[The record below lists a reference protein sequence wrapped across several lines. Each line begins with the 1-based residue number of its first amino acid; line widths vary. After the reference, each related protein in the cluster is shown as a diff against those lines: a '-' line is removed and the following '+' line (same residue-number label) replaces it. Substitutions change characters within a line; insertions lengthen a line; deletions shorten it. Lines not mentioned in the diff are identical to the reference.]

1 MAVCSVRTGLCCC
14 VRVSRCHGPP
24 LPPDQVLSSLGLLL
38 LLISGVFGTTSLQT
52 ETLSS
57 QHRAQTSRLVTSA
70 DTDTGDMGTWGHDDM
85 CLVSSLV
92 TGRGHTADW
101 GLQAAAAAAWA
112 WLPRPQTSDSRAC
125 SYHRHSL
132 TLTSSRALY
141 TVHPPLYRPYM
152 YSVYCVVA
160 AGPRL
165 GLLARTPS
173 TRPVCP
179 E

>member
-1 MAVCSVRTGLCCC
+1 MTSLQQQCLVRGYLVAVCSVRTGLCCC

-85 CLVSSLV
+85 GMCLVSSLV

-112 WLPRPQTSDSRAC
+112 WLPRPDARQP
-125 SYHRHSL
+125 SL
-132 TLTSSRALY
+132 LLP
-141 TVHPPLYRPYM
+141 PPLTH
-152 YSVYCVVA
+152 A
-160 AGPRL
+160 D
-165 GLLARTPS
+165 
-173 TRPVCP
+173 
-179 E
+179 

>member
-24 LPPDQVLSSLGLLL
+24 LPPDQVLSSLGLL

-85 CLVSSLV
+85 SMCLVSSVQPGDGAGAHCRL
-92 TGRGHTADW
+92 GTAGCCCCCL
-101 GLQAAAAAAWA
+101 GLAAAA
-112 WLPRPQTSDSRAC
+112 RRQTAELALTTATHSR
-125 SYHRHSL
+125 
-132 TLTSSRALY
+132 
-141 TVHPPLYRPYM
+141 
-152 YSVYCVVA
+152 
-160 AGPRL
+160 
-165 GLLARTPS
+165 
-173 TRPVCP
+173 
-179 E
+179 

>member
-1 MAVCSVRTGLCCC
+1 MFSKRLSGWWLYAVCGLDC
-14 VRVSRCHGPP
+14 VVVSGCHGVTVP
-24 LPPDQVLSSLGLLL
+24 LPPDQVLSSLGLL

-112 WLPRPQTSDSRAC
+112 WLPRPDARQP
-125 SYHRHSL
+125 SL
-132 TLTSSRALY
+132 LLP
-141 TVHPPLYRPYM
+141 PPLTH
-152 YSVYCVVA
+152 A
-160 AGPRL
+160 D
-165 GLLARTPS
+165 
-173 TRPVCP
+173 
-179 E
+179 